1 MGGVP
6 QGYSMKICN
15 GFGSSITEIFV
26 KSGSPDISLNIMLEI
41 IKKEVALLQKFEADP
56 LKEFYLHYIFS
67 ILCMYKEKNVLS
79 HVLQIWFQTKL
90 LTSLISSPQRN
101 LKKLNISNFYITKL
115 QYLETL

>member
-1 MGGVP
+1 MWPPPDGPGVP

-41 IKKEVALLQKFEADP
+41 IKKEVALLQKFKADP

-67 ILCMYKEKNVLS
+67 ILCMYKEKNVLNHFFTNLVS
-79 HVLQIWFQTKL
+79 NGVINIFNQFHTKE
-90 LTSLISSPQRN
+90 S
-101 LKKLNISNFYITKL
+101 
-115 QYLETL
+115 